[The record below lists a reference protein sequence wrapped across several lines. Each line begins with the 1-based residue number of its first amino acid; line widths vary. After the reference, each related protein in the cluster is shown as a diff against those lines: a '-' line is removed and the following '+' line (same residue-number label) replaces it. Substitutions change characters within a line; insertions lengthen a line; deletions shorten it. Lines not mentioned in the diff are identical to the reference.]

1 MPPISILLVDD
12 NSAFLRMATRFLQE
26 HCGNMVVVVG
36 VAGGGE
42 EALVKAQDLRP
53 EVVLLDLAMPDLPGL
68 EVIPRLRAALP
79 EVGIVVLTL
88 LDVAAY
94 RQAALEAGAD
104 GFVSKATLG
113 ADLLPAIQQAV
124 QARSSRR
131 KPGEGHIVV

>member
-1 MPPISILLVDD
+1 MNSIPVLLVDD
-12 NSAFLRMATRFLQE
+12 NPAFLRMATRFLQE
-26 HCGNMVVVVG
+26 HCGNVVVVAG

-53 EVVLLDLAMPDLPGL
+53 EVVLLDLAMPNLPGL

-88 LDVAAY
+88 LDVTAY
-94 RQAALEAGAD
+94 RQAALKAGAD

-113 ADLLPAIQQAV
+113 TDLLSAIQQAV

>member
-1 MPPISILLVDD
+1 MTPIPVLLVDD
-12 NSAFLRMATRFLQE
+12 NPAFLRMATRFLQE
-26 HCGNMVVVVG
+26 HCGSVVVVAG

-42 EALVKAQDLRP
+42 EALVKAQDLQS

>member
-1 MPPISILLVDD
+1 MTPIRVLLVDD
-12 NSAFLRMATRFLQE
+12 NPAFLRMATRFLQE
-26 HCGNMVVVVG
+26 NCGNVVVVAG

-88 LDVAAY
+88 LDEAAY

>member
-12 NSAFLRMATRFLQE
+12 NPAFLRMATRFLQE
-26 HCGNMVVVVG
+26 NCGNVVVVAG

-42 EALVKAQDLRP
+42 EALVKAQVLRP

-68 EVIPRLRAALP
+68 EVIPRLRAALL

>member
-1 MPPISILLVDD
+1 MTPIPVLLVDD
-12 NSAFLRMATRFLQE
+12 NPAFLRMATRFLQE
-26 HCGNMVVVVG
+26 HCGSVVVVAG

-113 ADLLPAIQQAV
+113 TNLLPAIQQAV

-131 KPGEGHIVV
+131 KPGEGHNVV